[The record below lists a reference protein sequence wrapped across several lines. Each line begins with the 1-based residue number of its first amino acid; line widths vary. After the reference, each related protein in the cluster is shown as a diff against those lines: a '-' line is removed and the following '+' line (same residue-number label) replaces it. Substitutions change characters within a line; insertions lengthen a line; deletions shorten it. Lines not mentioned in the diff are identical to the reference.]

1 MIVVLNTIFLFVFSL
16 KANVNKLKSRDHTFK
31 KDFSHTCLLSG
42 KEAVPQSLLDRNTA
56 IVNYLP
62 FKKENVDGRTSSK
75 VY

>member
-1 MIVVLNTIFLFVFSL
+1 MILVLNTIFLFVFSL
-16 KANVNKLKSRDHTFK
+16 KANVNKLKSRDHTF